1 MQQHVE
7 GEAQLLAGIVDA
19 DVEVQLLFAQ
29 DQPISDAKPLK
40 EKNLVA
46 SNTISIRPFKCS
58 NSLIIP
64 YGSRKIVVHQRKYGL
79 HIAIVKPVWRSLQV
93 PPGNPCKSMLR
104 PKGPRTEL
112 S

>member
-46 SNTISIRPFKCS
+46 SNTISI
-58 NSLIIP
+58 
-64 YGSRKIVVHQRKYGL
+64 
-79 HIAIVKPVWRSLQV
+79 
-93 PPGNPCKSMLR
+93 
-104 PKGPRTEL
+104 
-112 S
+112 